1 MCPYLFL
8 PTPFIIWVT
17 LGCFLAVLPL
27 HTCPLI
33 HPPTHNH
40 SECISLW
47 FFLAGGKY
55 SCNYTPC
62 LQFPLSSSF
71 IPSCSHKL
79 NLTHSH
85 AACFSPSYPLGLS
98 TFSTFPEISAFH
110 PTLFSPPLVCFPTL
124 FPPPSP
130 PSFYIPLGYFSNIH
144 FCCMTKRVFHFFAF
158 PSSPPVP
165 FALDVPH
172 LHLRLLRIR
181 WFSSNYFS
189 LTKLYLSV
197 TYPIWSFS
205 LSSWASLPVHLQAFL
220 SHPVCLHTLPIS
232 LILSVLCCP

>member
-1 MCPYLFL
+1 MPNRLYCIWSHSCPPYNFYSCAFWLLPVTSYLLYLLNCPVYTFTLLPDWLPSLNLHGTSSHVCPYLFV

-17 LGCFLAVLPL
+17 LGRFLAVLPP

-47 FFLAGGKY
+47 FFLAGGGKY

-62 LQFPLSSSF
+62 LQFPLSNSF

-98 TFSTFPEISAFH
+98 TFPTFPEISAFH

-124 FPPPSP
+124 FPPFPTFFLYTP
-130 PSFYIPLGYFSNIH
+130 GVLLQYPL
-144 FCCMTKRVFHFFAF
+144 
-158 PSSPPVP
+158 
-165 FALDVPH
+165 
-172 LHLRLLRIR
+172 LL
-181 WFSSNYFS
+181 YD
-189 LTKLYLSV
+189 
-197 TYPIWSFS
+197 
-205 LSSWASLPVHLQAFL
+205 
-220 SHPVCLHTLPIS
+220 
-232 LILSVLCCP
+232 